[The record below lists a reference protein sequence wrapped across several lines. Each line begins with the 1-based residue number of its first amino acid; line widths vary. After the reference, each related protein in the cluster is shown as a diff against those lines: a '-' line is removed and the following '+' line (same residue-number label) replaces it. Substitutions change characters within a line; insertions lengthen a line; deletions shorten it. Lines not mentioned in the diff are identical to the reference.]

1 MVINNLD
8 RMSAAILPDEAD
20 APLIVDSDAVLTS
33 PVSFQTLKSVARGN
47 IQTVQRDSGV
57 EQLQLDPRRLRDGFE
72 PLHADVVE
80 ELFSIFA
87 AETDDHV
94 IMI

>member
-20 APLIVDSDAVLTS
+20 APLIVDSDAVLTR

-57 EQLQLDPRRLRDGFE
+57 EQLQLDPRRLGDGFE
-72 PLHADVVE
+72 PLHADIVE
-80 ELFSIFA
+80 ELFSVFA